1 MRAWR
6 IHELGHPSTALR
18 LDDIPTPE
26 PGPMEVAITVTAG
39 NVNFADI
46 LLCQGIYQDRPGVP
60 FTPGLE
66 TSGTVVAAGPGADV
80 RPGVRVAGMAALP
93 AGGFAE
99 HALVR
104 ADTVLEFPDDIPP
117 ADVTV
122 LYSTY
127 QTAHVGLHHRAG
139 LRPGETLLVHAG
151 AGGVGSAAVQLGVA
165 AGARVIATAGG
176 EAKVAACR
184 SFGAHDAIDYLDVD
198 VYEAVMS
205 LTDGRGVD
213 VAFDP
218 VGGDVGDVD
227 PPAHGLGGPAAR
239 DRLRVGR
246 RPELPRQPR
255 PREEL
260 LRRRAPL
267 GRVRRARGPSRD
279 RGRPR
284 RPAPPLPGGLDPP
297 ARLRGG
303 RPRRHPRRPR
313 RAGGTAGERTARARP
328 LTPLPRWRR
337 GRRRSAGRRGGRY
350 RGGGRLRQ
358 AVERGGRAVTPVLEG
373 MRIIEGSAFVAAPLG
388 GMTLGQLG
396 ADVIRFDAIGGGLDY
411 GRWPVT
417 DEGVSFF
424 WTGLN
429 KAKRSIQVDLR
440 NPDGRDL
447 IVQLITAPGPE
458 AGSSCRTSPKQ
469 GGCPTRSCAATAT
482 TSST

>member
-184 SFGAHDAIDYLDVD
+184 SFGAHDAIDYLDAD

-218 VGGDVGDVD
+218 VGGDVGEVTRRLMAWEGRLLVIGFASGGV
-227 PPAHGLGGPAAR
+227 PSYPANHVLVKNYSVVGLHWGAYA
-239 DRLRVGR
+239 
-246 RPELPRQPR
+246 QH
-255 PREEL
+255 
-260 LRRRAPL
+260 
-267 GRVRRARGPSRD
+267 
-279 RGRPR
+279 
-284 RPAPPLPGGLDPP
+284 
-297 ARLRGG
+297 GG
-303 RPRRHPRRPR
+303 RPVIEAAHADLLRLYREGSILPPVSEVVDLDGIP
-313 RAGGTAGERTARARP
+313 AALAALEARQV
-328 LTPLPRWRR
+328 
-337 GRRRSAGRRGGRY
+337 S
-350 RGGGRLRQ
+350 GRL
-358 AVERGGRAVTPVLEG
+358 VL
-373 MRIIEGSAFVAAPLG
+373 VP
-388 GMTLGQLG
+388 
-396 ADVIRFDAIGGGLDY
+396 
-411 GRWPVT
+411 
-417 DEGVSFF
+417 
-424 WTGLN
+424 
-429 KAKRSIQVDLR
+429 
-440 NPDGRDL
+440 
-447 IVQLITAPGPE
+447 
-458 AGSSCRTSPKQ
+458 
-469 GGCPTRSCAATAT
+469 
-482 TSST
+482 